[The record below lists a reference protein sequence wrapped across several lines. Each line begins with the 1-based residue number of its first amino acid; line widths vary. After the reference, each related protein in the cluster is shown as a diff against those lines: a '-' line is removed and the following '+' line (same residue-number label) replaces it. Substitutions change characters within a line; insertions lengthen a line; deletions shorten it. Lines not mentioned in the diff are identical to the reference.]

1 MVRVSVGGARPPLR
15 VVVWLVVGLA
25 LATAAVDT
33 GSVVL
38 TRMRVDDDLKSAG
51 FAGATAIQGQ
61 QVTGQTAQAAY
72 AAATKNLNA
81 GEQVDPETFA
91 VRPDGGVTL
100 TVRKTAPTLMF
111 KHLGFLDD
119 FVEVEDTYDQPRIGY

>member
-1 MVRVSVGGARPPLR
+1 MITHTVNGARAR
-15 VVVWLVVGLA
+15 VVTWLVIGVVV
-25 LATAAVDT
+25 AVSFIDA
-33 GSVVL
+33 GSIVL

-61 QVTGQTAQAAY
+61 KVSGQAAQAAY
-72 AAATKNLNA
+72 AAATRDLNE
-81 GEQVDPETFA
+81 GEEVDPKTFA

-100 TVRKTAPTLMF
+100 TVRMTAPTLMF

-119 FVEVEDTYDQPRIGY
+119 FVNVEDTYDQPRIGY